1 MAHKLDMSVAIFLIV
16 NGFAGFMA
24 GIPPM
29 FMVEWMP
36 VESPRKQFM
45 AKM

>member
-1 MAHKLDMSVAIFLIV
+1 VAVFLIV
-16 NGFAGFMA
+16 DDFAGSMA